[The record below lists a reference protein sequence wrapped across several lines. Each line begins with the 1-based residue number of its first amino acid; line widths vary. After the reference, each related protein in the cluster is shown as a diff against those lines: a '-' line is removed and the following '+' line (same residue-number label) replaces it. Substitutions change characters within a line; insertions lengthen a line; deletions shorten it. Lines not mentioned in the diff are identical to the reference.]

1 MDNKVRV
8 RFAPSPTG
16 DLHLGGARTALFN
29 WLFARHNKGVFLL
42 RIEDTDLERSTKE
55 AVEVILKGLRWL
67 GMDWDEGPDKGG
79 DYGPY
84 FQAERKDIYKKYAE
98 RLLTEK
104 KAYTCYCSPEELEKK
119 RESALSSGKPPKYD
133 GRCRDMS
140 DEEKKKC
147 IAEGRKYVVRFR
159 SRQEGLTK
167 IDDLIRGEVVFDNA
181 LLDDFVIL
189 KSSGIATY
197 NFAVVVDDIE
207 MKISHVIRGDDH
219 ISNTPRQ
226 ILLYEALGAKLPGFA
241 HIPMIY
247 RSDRKK
253 LSKRHGAVAVTAY
266 EQQGYL
272 SEAMVNY
279 LSLLG
284 WSTSDS
290 QQLFRLDDLV
300 GKFSLEGCS
309 KSPSI
314 FDFQKLEWMNGEYIR
329 SMNIDEL
336 ALRAEPFVEA
346 SGLEVKDR
354 ERLKKAISMEQEK
367 IKLLKDIPG
376 LIDFM
381 FKEEIDYEEGVK
393 EKVLSKEGVK
403 EILEGMRDAIRN
415 MKDFNEQELETIIRK
430 YCEDK
435 GIKTSMVFHPLRV
448 AVSGRTKGPGLFVM
462 MGFIGRE
469 KVLERIENSLKY
481 LGSSPFCVGKFNSI

>member
-67 GMDWDEGPDKGG
+67 GMDWDEGPEKGG

-133 GRCRDMS
+133 GKCRDMS
-140 DEEKKKC
+140 DEEKKKYA
-147 IAEGRKYVVRFR
+147 AEGRKHVVRFR

-167 IDDLIRGEVVFDNA
+167 INDLIRGEVVFDNA

-247 RSDRKK
+247 GSDRKK

-469 KVLERIENSLKY
+469 KVLERIENSLK
-481 LGSSPFCVGKFNSI
+481 NS